1 MEITWQA
8 DLSLP
13 ASGLACGHGC
23 GVCRD
28 TDERPLVAFAD
39 GFAWYH
45 GDAPAVVRHHPA
57 RMPADPAAAAALR
70 AAFEDLLRARDFGR
84 ALPAGYAVAVN
95 G

>member
-1 MEITWQA
+1 MEITWRA
-8 DLSLP
+8 DPTLP
-13 ASGLACGHGC
+13 EQGHDCGHGC
-23 GVCRD
+23 GVRRV
-28 TDERPLVAFAD
+28 TEERELVAFAD

-70 AAFEDLLRARDFGR
+70 GAFEEVLRARDFER
-84 ALPAGYAVAVN
+84 PLPPGYEVAVN